1 MFLPSILCIMNDSN
15 ITSQSPYRVVL
26 LNEEDYEEVIMGRS
40 HPSDIFLPSES
51 VVGVRTSTSDDD
63 KYRWLKQDDA
73 EAFLGRKTCTLWRY
87 VKIGRLHV
95 RKKLG
100 RNYYDRRELITLLH
114 SEQNNALR

>member
-40 HPSDIFLPSES
+40 LPSDIFLPSES

-63 KYRWLKQDDA
+63 KYCWQECCETEMCKECARLNN
-73 EAFLGRKTCTLWRY
+73 GRMDYFDNTF
-87 VKIGRLHV
+87 I
-95 RKKLG
+95 
-100 RNYYDRRELITLLH
+100 D
-114 SEQNNALR
+114 Q